1 MQKNL
6 ELLNLTN
13 RHSVDCLT
21 WAVNECSRNLLLDFG
36 ASPATLNKL
45 NNNILHFPLREQRF
59 RIAALFLSD
68 IIRRYD
74 RAMAQSLLRGQNDNG
89 ETPIHF
95 WVHRDPQNNE
105 AMDARDVTDEAL
117 LQILLGEELLYA
129 SVVNV
134 ADEHGRTPL
143 HIIVATNQL
152 FLAEILYRS
161 YVLGQPPR

>member
-1 MQKNL
+1 MNL
-6 ELLNLTN
+6 EDHTYKKPSSLRALMKQLAWKFKGAFCRRINPELLNLTN

-45 NNNILHFPLREQRF
+45 NSNILHFPLREQRF
-59 RIAALFLSD
+59 RIAALLLSD

-105 AMDARDVTDEAL
+105 AMDARDSRMRP
-117 LQILLGEELLYA
+117 Y
-129 SVVNV
+129 
-134 ADEHGRTPL
+134 
-143 HIIVATNQL
+143 
-152 FLAEILYRS
+152 
-161 YVLGQPPR
+161 